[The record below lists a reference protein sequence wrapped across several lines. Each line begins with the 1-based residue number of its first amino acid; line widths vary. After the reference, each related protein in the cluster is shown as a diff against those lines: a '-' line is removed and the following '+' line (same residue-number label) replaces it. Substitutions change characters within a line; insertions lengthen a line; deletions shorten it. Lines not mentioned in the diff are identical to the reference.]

1 MTNKTCKKKKYQ
13 HVKLIYKQI
22 TSDFTLL
29 ETLGCH
35 YRLGPCFISSL
46 EMNYVHFV
54 AMINSSIQ

>member
-1 MTNKTCKKKKYQ
+1 MKYQ

-22 TSDFTLL
+22 TSYLTLL
-29 ETLGCH
+29 ETLGYH
-35 YRLGPCFISSL
+35 YTLGPCFISSL